1 MVETVLCGHMYTP
14 CIHSYSSYADN
25 AKLQRDLLNVEKV
38 HTYVHIQYC
47 MCCTHPCV
55 HVRILHVWIH
65 VCMYISTVCVFVHS
79 AFCVTYALV
88 LYSVHHNSSCPHEQ
102 LEEKTQTELQTL
114 KEKIAKMTEEI
125 GVYSDIQGLEKQEEE
140 RREVQ
145 PACTKDVVN
154 TSHHLLPTCMYTY
167 IHMYVCM
174 CSQSILYTP
183 CMYVCM
189 YVLTVFM
196 SIVYKRMHVC

>member
-1 MVETVLCGHMYTP
+1 MYGKR
-14 CIHSYSSYADN
+14 YSIIQQPPNPTLFSGPIECRIREVSLY
-25 AKLQRDLLNVEKV
+25 VC
-38 HTYVHIQYC
+38 TYVQY
-47 MCCTHPCV
+47 
-55 HVRILHVWIH
+55 
-65 VCMYISTVCVFVHS
+65 VFVHS
-79 AFCVTYALV
+79 AKLIFCVTYALV
-88 LYSVHHNSSCPHEQ
+88 LYSVRHNSSCSHEQ

-145 PACTKDVVN
+145 PACTKDVAIVN
-154 TSHHLLPTCMYTY
+154 TSHQLFPTCMYTY

-183 CMYVCM
+183 CVCMYICAHSLYVHSVQTYVCM
-189 YVLTVFM
+189 FAHVPIYVHTYVHTHAVLMWRITGDVCSTV
-196 SIVYKRMHVC
+196 